1 MGAHGIAALFKRN
14 KCLTELDIS
23 NLKDAIIEEIYR
35 ILKENKE
42 KL

>member
-1 MGAHGIAALFKRN
+1 MLHKLQTKIICPNCK
-14 KCLTELDIS
+14 TELDIS